1 MRLRA
6 DKADSAIRNQ
16 SSTALIGRCDRG
28 VHVRLSNRIQ
38 HRAGFRKPLNS
49 INVVTV
55 SGALE
60 CAIPQSSA
68 LECAT
73 SPSSA
78 LQCAKPPC
86 CALAR
91 VASSARVLFAGLS
104 YTRGIVKSREHLSRC
119 RIEMLT

>member
-38 HRAGFRKPLNS
+38 HWDRFRKPPNS

-55 SGALE
+55 CGALK
-60 CAIPQSSA
+60 CAN
-68 LECAT
+68 

-78 LQCAKPPC
+78 LG
-86 CALAR
+86 R
-91 VASSARVLFAGLS
+91 VASSARVLLATLS
-104 YTRGIVKSREHLSRC
+104 YTRGIVKSREHLRRC